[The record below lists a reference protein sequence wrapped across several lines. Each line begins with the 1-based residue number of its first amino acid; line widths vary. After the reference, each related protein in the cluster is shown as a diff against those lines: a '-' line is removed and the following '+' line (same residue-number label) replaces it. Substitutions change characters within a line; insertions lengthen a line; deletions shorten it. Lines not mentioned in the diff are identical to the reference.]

1 MPVIRLF
8 LLLVVLGGLTLLL
21 LQNWSPVLPLVF
33 LGLQTQALPL
43 AVWILLSI
51 AAGAITSLF
60 ITSLFKVA
68 NLFSRSSS
76 NKNKK
81 VAASPRPRPPR
92 TSTQRSEP
100 IYTSPT
106 TSRPSPP
113 PVSIPSD
120 AADDWGSNSSSNDDW
135 GFEEDTE
142 KTRNDNFVDDVNS
155 RSYEVGSEPK
165 DNIRDSR
172 SYEVSSEPKSSDA
185 AGGSLGDHR
194 TGSVYSYSYRESSN
208 SGVGKT
214 ESVYDADYRVI
225 TPPYR
230 QPDTVEDDDDWGF
243 DDDDDVEDSD
253 RNSDSKWR

>member
-51 AAGAITSLF
+51 ATGAITSLF

-68 NLFSRSSS
+68 NLFSRLPS
-76 NKNKK
+76 NKSKK

-120 AADDWGSNSSSNDDW
+120 AADDWSSNPSSNDDW

-142 KTRNDNFVDDVNS
+142 KRRNDNFVDDVNP
-155 RSYEVGSEPK
+155 RSYEVSSEPQVNVK
-165 DNIRDSR
+165 DSR
-172 SYEVSSEPKSSDA
+172 SYEVSSEPKSSE
-185 AGGSLGDHR
+185 R

-230 QPDTVEDDDDWGF
+230 QPDTVDDDDDWGF
-243 DDDDDVEDSD
+243 DDDVEDSD

>member
-1 MPVIRLF
+1 
-8 LLLVVLGGLTLLL
+8 
-21 LQNWSPVLPLVF
+21 VF

-43 AVWILLSI
+43 AVWIFLSI

-76 NKNKK
+76 NKSKK
-81 VAASPRPRPPR
+81 VAASPASASASYQH
-92 TSTQRSEP
+92 STQRTN
-100 IYTSPT
+100 IYLPNNKSSLAATCLN
-106 TSRPSPP
+106 
-113 PVSIPSD
+113 PSD
-120 AADDWGSNSSSNDDW
+120 AADDWGSNPSSNDDW
-135 GFEEDTE
+135 GFEEDTK

-165 DNIRDSR
+165 DNVNSRSYEVGSEPKDNVNSR

-185 AGGSLGDHR
+185 AGGSRGDHR

-225 TPPYR
+225 TPPYH

-253 RNSDSKWR
+253 RNSDPKWR

>member
-1 MPVIRLF
+1 M
-8 LLLVVLGGLTLLL
+8 LL

-76 NKNKK
+76 NKSKK

-120 AADDWGSNSSSNDDW
+120 ADDDWGSNSSSNDDW
-135 GFEEDTE
+135 GFEEDAE
-142 KTRNDNFVDDVNS
+142 KRRKDNFVDDVNS

-165 DNIRDSR
+165 DNVRDSRSYEVGSEPQDNVNSR
-172 SYEVSSEPKSSDA
+172 SYEVSSEPKSSD
-185 AGGSLGDHR
+185 R

-225 TPPYR
+225 TPPSR
-230 QPDTVEDDDDWGF
+230 QPETVEDDDDWGF
-243 DDDDDVEDSD
+243 DDDNDVEDSLS
-253 RNSDSKWR
+253 NSNPKWR

>member
-1 MPVIRLF
+1 M
-8 LLLVVLGGLTLLL
+8 LL

-51 AAGAITSLF
+51 AAGAVTSLF

-68 NLFSRSSS
+68 NLFSRLSS
-76 NKNKK
+76 NKSKK

-106 TSRPSPP
+106 SRPSPP
-113 PVSIPSD
+113 SVSIPSD

-135 GFEEDTE
+135 GFEENTE

-165 DNIRDSR
+165 DNVRDARSYEVGSEPQDNVNSR

-225 TPPYR
+225 TPPRR
-230 QPDTVEDDDDWGF
+230 QPDTVDDDDDWGF
-243 DDDDDVEDSD
+243 DDDDDLEDSLS
-253 RNSDSKWR
+253 NSDPKWR

>member
-51 AAGAITSLF
+51 AAGASTSLF

-68 NLFSRSSS
+68 NLFSRLPS
-76 NKNKK
+76 NKSKK

-92 TSTQRSEP
+92 TNTQRSEP

-120 AADDWGSNSSSNDDW
+120 AADDWGSNSTSNDDW
-135 GFEEDTE
+135 GFEEDTQ
-142 KTRNDNFVDDVNS
+142 KARNDNFADDVRDS

-165 DNIRDSR
+165 DNVQDSR
-172 SYEVSSEPKSSDA
+172 SYEVSSEPKNSDA

-194 TGSVYSYSYRESSN
+194 TGSVYSYSYREAKN

-225 TPPYR
+225 TPPNR
-230 QPDTVEDDDDWGF
+230 QPDDDDDDDWGF
-243 DDDDDVEDSD
+243 EDDDDDDSD

>member
-51 AAGAITSLF
+51 AAGATTSLF

-81 VAASPRPRPPR
+81 VAASPRSRPPR

-142 KTRNDNFVDDVNS
+142 KRRNDNFADDVNS
-155 RSYEVGSEPK
+155 RSYEVGSEPQ
-165 DNIRDSR
+165 DNVNSR
-172 SYEVSSEPKSSDA
+172 SYEVSSEPKSSA
-185 AGGSLGDHR
+185 R

-225 TPPYR
+225 TPPRR
-230 QPDTVEDDDDWGF
+230 QPDTVDDDDDWGF

-253 RNSDSKWR
+253 RDSDPKWR

>member
-1 MPVIRLF
+1 M
-8 LLLVVLGGLTLLL
+8 LL

-51 AAGAITSLF
+51 AAGASTSLF

-68 NLFSRSSS
+68 NLFSRLPS
-76 NKNKK
+76 NKSKK
-81 VAASPRPRPPR
+81 VAASPPPRPPR

-100 IYTSPT
+100 IYTPPA
-106 TSRPSPP
+106 SRPSSPS
-113 PVSIPSD
+113 VSIPSE

-135 GFEEDTE
+135 GFEDDTE
-142 KTRNDNFVDDVNS
+142 KARNDNFEDDVRDS

-165 DNIRDSR
+165 DNVRDSRSYEVGSEPQDDVNSR
-172 SYEVSSEPKSSDA
+172 SYEVSSEPKSSA
-185 AGGSLGDHR
+185 R

-230 QPDTVEDDDDWGF
+230 QPDTVDDDDDDWGF
-243 DDDDDVEDSD
+243 DDDDDEGD
-253 RNSDSKWR
+253 RNRDSKWR